1 MSTYGRQS
9 LVATGR
15 PVMVAA
21 GESRDIR
28 WKTGGVTIDWSLVA
42 AVSGA
47 ALTLLDDTVV
57 AIGQKFLRFGQILC
71 RVRMV
76 EVQSVT
82 LTSATG
88 GTFTLAGS
96 VAIAYNAAAA
106 TVQAALETI
115 FGAGL
120 VTVSGSA
127 GGPYTVTFDKSLGNV
142 ATMAVVDSTTGSGHS
157 VVAANVSEGSASAD
171 KYGPYDPAATDGR
184 QLLVRG
190 DAYILNQTV
199 LENGLIP
206 GLGGGTSDNPAVLE
220 GGYIWKARVLMT
232 TGTHSLAAGPTVAE
246 FETLFHDIHYVQS

>member
-28 WKTGGVTIDWSLVA
+28 WKTGGVTIDWALVV
-42 AVSGA
+42 AVSV
-47 ALTLLDDTVV
+47 LTTLLDDTVV

-71 RVRMV
+71 RVRST
-76 EVQSVT
+76 EVQTIT

-96 VAIAYNAAAA
+96 VAIAYNATAAV
-106 TVQAALETI
+106 VQAALETV

-120 VTVSGSA
+120 VTVAGSA
-127 GGPYTVTFDKSLGNV
+127 GGPYTITFDDSLGNV
-142 ATMAVVDSTTGSGHS
+142 ATLAIVDSTTGSGHAIAAA
-157 VVAANVSEGSASAD
+157 VVNQGGGNLG

-190 DAYILNQTV
+190 DAFILNQTV
-199 LENGLIP
+199 LENGIIP
-206 GLGGGTSDNPAVLE
+206 GLGGGTSDHPAVLY
-220 GGYIWKARVLMT
+220 GGKIWKARVLMT
-232 TGTHSLAAGPTVAE
+232 TGTHTLAAGPTVTE
-246 FETLFHDIHYVQS
+246 CETLFPEASWVQS